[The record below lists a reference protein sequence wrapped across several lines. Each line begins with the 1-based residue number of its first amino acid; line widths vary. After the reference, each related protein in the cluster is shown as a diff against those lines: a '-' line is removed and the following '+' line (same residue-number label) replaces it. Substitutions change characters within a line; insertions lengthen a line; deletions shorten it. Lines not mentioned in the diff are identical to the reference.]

1 MNLPKVSFNLNKF
14 FVIMFFYIVLSYLIG
29 PVVGYYTLGKSAAA
43 AGHGFVIGSLI
54 SIALWYSVGKKLV

>member
-1 MNLPKVSFNLNKF
+1 MNSPVSFNLSKF
-14 FVIMFFYIVLSYLIG
+14 SMIMFFYILLSYFIG
-29 PVVGYYTLGKSAAA
+29 PVVGYYTLGKSVSA

>member
-1 MNLPKVSFNLNKF
+1 
-14 FVIMFFYIVLSYLIG
+14 MFFYIVLSYLIG